1 MIMDC
6 MRKLLIKKHAC
17 RQQSDDCHQDC
28 IRKMTDS
35 HQECITEGVFDGVV
49 EFGKHRINIQKYH
62 HIKDTKCKENDI
74 QYLGHCSADIAYNTQ
89 IHVKDS
95 CNCKHDKIDDSC
107 LFEVLLKG
115 I

>member
-1 MIMDC
+1 
-6 MRKLLIKKHAC
+6 
-17 RQQSDDCHQDC
+17 
-28 IRKMTDS
+28 MTDS
-35 HQECITEGVFDGVV
+35 HQECIAEGVFDGVV

-74 QYLGHCSADIAYNTQ
+74 QYLRHCSADITYNTQ

-107 LFEVLLKG
+107 LFEVLFKG
-115 I
+115 FEEASDNIRFFVTCHFQCDIVECSQ

>member
-1 MIMDC
+1 
-6 MRKLLIKKHAC
+6 
-17 RQQSDDCHQDC
+17 
-28 IRKMTDS
+28 MTDS
-35 HQECITEGVFDGVV
+35 HQECIAEGVFDGVV

-74 QYLGHCSADIAYNTQ
+74 QYLRHCSVDITYNTQ

-115 I
+115 FEEASDNIRFFVTCHFQCDIVECSQ